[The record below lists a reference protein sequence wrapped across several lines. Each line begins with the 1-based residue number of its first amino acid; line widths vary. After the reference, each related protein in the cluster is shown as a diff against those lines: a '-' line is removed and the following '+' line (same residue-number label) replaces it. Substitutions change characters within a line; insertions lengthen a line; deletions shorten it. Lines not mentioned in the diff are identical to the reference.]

1 MTLPIYQQVRAD
13 VPCEWLCDDEQD
25 EPTPPSQ
32 WDTYIGYIWAA
43 ALVAAIVGLEYMA
56 LMGVQP

>member
-1 MTLPIYQQVRAD
+1 MTLPIYQQTRRD

-25 EPTPPSQ
+25 EPKPPSQ

-43 ALVAAIVGLEYMA
+43 ALVALIIGPAA
-56 LMGVQP
+56 LAMLGGQP

>member
-1 MTLPIYQQVRAD
+1 MTLPIYQQVRRD

-32 WDTYIGYIWAA
+32 WDTYIGYVWAT
-43 ALVAAIVGLEYMA
+43 ALTAMIVGLEYMA
-56 LMGVQP
+56 

>member
-1 MTLPIYQQVRAD
+1 MTLPIYQQTRRD

-25 EPTPPSQ
+25 EPKPPSQ
-32 WDTYIGYIWAA
+32 WDTYIGYVWAA
-43 ALVAAIVGLEYMA
+43 VLVAAIIGLEYMA